1 MLNECNSPAIC
12 QSDPATLNPSG
23 RSDALRGAAV
33 LLAASLVAGVG
44 NAVTGFTAHEYVSS
58 GSLLPGVDIALANTI
73 GGLTFVVGAI
83 FARMLIVHRSR
94 KGVERTSSSAR
105 LLLRDRRSLLGGA
118 FKGANTCLFVFST
131 VYIVATQSLVFE
143 STFVI
148 WSLILGVVFLGR
160 KTSSISAGLKTLILF
175 AGVLLV
181 SGQAEMKL
189 GFTISPTGA
198 LFGLLAGVSFALYLF
213 SWSFVTKNLASL
225 GSKLAATCVLLSIS
239 TLTIMVFSEA
249 LSLAILGLWWV
260 PFASLRPSDVALQTL
275 NGVFV
280 IGVVYILITL
290 GMNLLRNS
298 QEGASFIASAILSF
312 MIPLTLVS
320 EFVIGKFYPTTLE
333 LVGMLLFMIG
343 FILISANLSQP
354 RDARGTAALYT

>member
-1 MLNECNSPAIC
+1 LNLS
-12 QSDPATLNPSG
+12 S
-23 RSDALRGAAV
+23 RSDALRGVAIV
-33 LLAASLVAGVG
+33 LAASLAAGIG

-73 GGLTFVVGAI
+73 GGLAFVAVAI
-83 FARMLIVHRSR
+83 FARRLSYRSR

-118 FKGANTCLFVFST
+118 FKGANSCLFVFST
-131 VYIVATQSLVFE
+131 IYIVATQSLVFE
-143 STFVI
+143 STYVI
-148 WSLILGVVFLGR
+148 WSLILGVVFLGTR
-160 KTSSISAGLKTLILF
+160 TSAVSAGLKSLILF

-189 GFTISPTGA
+189 GSPISSTGA

-213 SWSFVTKNLASL
+213 SWSFVTKNLTGL

-239 TLTIMVFSEA
+239 TLTIVVLSEA
-249 LSLAILGLWWV
+249 LSLAILGVWWV

-280 IGVVYILITL
+280 IGVVYVLVTI
-290 GMNLLRNS
+290 GMSLLRNS
-298 QEGASFIASAILSF
+298 REGASFIASAILSF
-312 MIPLTLVS
+312 MIPLTMLS
-320 EFVIGKFYPTTLE
+320 EFVVGKFYPTNLE
-333 LVGMLLFMIG
+333 LVGMVLFMIG

-354 RDARGTAALYT
+354 RDARRTACPYS